1 MAKRAHGTEDRPAIE
16 TPLAVVVLH
25 AGHLVASAEL
35 VAWTN
40 ARVGKQQRINGVVWH
55 DSLPRNPNGK
65 VLKRELRQEYS
76 SLNGNPADAS

>member
-35 VAWTN
+35 VAWSN
-40 ARVGKQQRINGVVWH
+40 ARVGKQQRINGVA
-55 DSLPRNPNGK
+55 R
-65 VLKRELRQEYS
+65 
-76 SLNGNPADAS
+76 